1 MHEAALARAAQ
12 PVPVIV
18 LGLMLRPF
26 SIGHMLQ
33 FYREGLVES
42 ASRGIMTPVELTAAV
57 LVCSQSWEQ
66 SSGIERDHLLPLK
79 MWAWKKRVEREAKRN
94 AKLRAAVGAL
104 PDYFP
109 SERDTFNAYLIAG
122 SADFAISETP
132 RADRSSSSRIPGAP
146 FILRLQQ
153 WLMTHLRF
161 TEAQAWD
168 YPFGLAK
175 MRWATHWEMEG
186 GLDIENEHDK
196 SFDRFVAEHEAKRA
210 MQPEAAR
217 N

>member
-18 LGLMLRPF
+18 LGMLLRPF
-26 SIGHMLQ
+26 SIGHILQ
-33 FYREGLVES
+33 FHREGIVDA
-42 ASRGIMTPVELTAAV
+42 ASRGIMTPQELTSAV
-57 LVCSQSWEQ
+57 LICCQSWEQ
-66 SSGIERDHLLPLK
+66 SAGIERDTFLPLK
-79 MWAWKKRVEREAKRN
+79 MWAWKKRVEWAAKRN
-94 AKLRAAVGAL
+94 AKRRTAAGLL

-109 SERDTFNAYLIAG
+109 GERDTFNAYLIAG
-122 SADFAISETP
+122 SADFPISDTP
-132 RADRSSSSRIPGAP
+132 RNDRSSPSRIPGAP

-153 WLMTHLRF
+153 WLMTRF
-161 TEAQAWD
+161 GITEAAAWD

-196 SFDRFVAEHEAKRA
+196 SFERFVAEHEAKRA
-210 MQPEAAR
+210 MQPEPAR